1 MGALNLIVLSVVVAT
16 GTVLLLLGELSGVGT
31 SLGLIALLVLADSLV
46 DQVKSSLDLRG
57 HWGRSRDMVSGGVE
71 ALVVSGVLHID
82 HLSFGGDV
90 RVRSLL
96 DEDASGQSLGLVTN
110 VSVLGGQDLVSGL
123 VLVLVAAVISLLLVV
138 LQDWDPGGRLLLGL
152 LELSLLR
159 GRRGGLLLV
168 LLFSGLLVLLLLL
181 LLDLLLLVLL
191 LLLELTLSVNA
202 GCRQKAQA
210 NLKGKKVFL

>member
-1 MGALNLIVLSVVVAT
+1 
-16 GTVLLLLGELSGVGT
+16 
-31 SLGLIALLVLADSLV
+31 
-46 DQVKSSLDLRG
+46 
-57 HWGRSRDMVSGGVE
+57 MVSGGVE
-71 ALVVSGVLHID
+71 ALVVSGVLDID
-82 HLSFGGDV
+82 DLSFGGDV

-123 VLVLVAAVISLLLVV
+123 VLGLVAAVISLLLVV

-152 LELSLLR
+152 LELGLLR

-181 LLDLLLLVLL
+181 LDLLLLVLL

-202 GCRQKAQA
+202 GRGQKAQA
-210 NLKGKKVFL
+210 NLKGGEDVS